1 MFCSLGLEWNAMG
14 LMDVAFG
21 IFCEGLGANVGL
33 QVLDLRS
40 NQINHSETTN
50 LANALKTNTNLKAL
64 GMCQLNFLIVQ
75 L

>member
-1 MFCSLGLEWNAMG
+1 MG
-14 LMDVAFG
+14 LLDVSFG

-40 NQINHSETTN
+40 NQINHNEASN

-64 GMCQLNFLIVQ
+64 GKGQGRICFVLFVIFYIV
-75 L
+75 LGLG